1 MSFRSIAISFLFF
14 ISWFAGTAVQAE
26 ELFGNSYAVVVGIDR
41 YKSKQWDYL
50 PHSVND
56 AKGMKLYLEAQG
68 FQVKP
73 FYGEEAVKDD
83 IVSYLEDTLA
93 PRITG
98 QDRFLFY
105 FSGHGETVHFGELDC
120 GYIIPYE
127 GEKGRYSTWISM
139 DILRELSQK
148 LGAARHQLY
157 IFDSCFGGLF
167 AEKGPMSS
175 IDEKFPNYIG
185 RISSQ
190 KARQYLT
197 AGGKD
202 ERVPASGPKAGYSYF
217 TGYLLAALKDGKADL
232 KPDGFITASELQAY
246 LEAAA
251 SGSSQTPRGGTI
263 AGHEQG
269 NFLFRSPFAA
279 RDELEEDATDS
290 VMKGG
295 KEPGA
300 KPGAGAIWREPVTA
314 MEFVWVPEG
323 CFDMG
328 QRKAEKEQLIQEVGE
343 DTYKKY
349 FAKEV
354 PLHRVCVDGFYMG
367 KYEVTIGQFQR
378 FVNETGYETDAEGN
392 AGGADGCYAFKDDK
406 WDWQSGYSWRQAG
419 FPQEEDYPVACV
431 SWNDAQKFI
440 AWLNRKSGRTFRLPT
455 EAEWEYAARAGS
467 RTIRYW
473 GDAVD
478 SNACDYANVANPK
491 YWSSSFPCEDSYQ
504 FAAPVGKFRK
514 NNFGLYDMLGNVWE
528 WCQDWYGDGYYSISP
543 EDNPQ
548 GPSSGAIRVGRGGSW
563 SNYARNVRSAD
574 RYWNSPDFRDGNL
587 GFRLVLLPPGQ

>member
-1 MSFRSIAISFLFF
+1 MSFRSFAISLLFF
-14 ISWFAGTAVQAE
+14 VSWFAGTTAQAE
-26 ELFGNSYAVVVGIDR
+26 ELFRKSYAVVVGIDR
-41 YKSKQWDYL
+41 YQSDYWDYL
-50 PHSVND
+50 PNSVND
-56 AKGMKLYLEAQG
+56 AREMKRYLESQG
-68 FQVKP
+68 FEVKP
-73 FYGEEAVKDD
+73 FFRDEAVSGK
-83 IVSYLEDTLA
+83 IISYLEDTLA
-93 PRITG
+93 PRVTG

-105 FSGHGETVHFGELDC
+105 FSGHGETLSLGGQDY

-127 GEKGRYSTWISM
+127 GEKGKPSTWISM
-139 DILRELSQK
+139 DKLRELSRK

-167 AEKGPMSS
+167 AEKGPLSS
-175 IDEKFPNYIG
+175 IDEKFPHYIE

-197 AGGKD
+197 AGGSG

-217 TGYLLAALKDGKADL
+217 TGFLLSALEDGKADL
-232 KPDGFITASELQAY
+232 YPDGYITASELNSY
-246 LEAAA
+246 LEGAA
-251 SGSSQTPRGGTI
+251 SGASQTPRGGTI

-269 NFLFRSPFAA
+269 NFLFRSPFPPPPPPEKVAA
-279 RDELEEDATDS
+279 DS

-295 KEPGA
+295 AGAGA
-300 KPGAGAIWREPVTA
+300 KPAAGSIFRDSITG
-314 MEFVWVPEG
+314 MKFVWVEGG

-349 FAKEV
+349 FAEEV

-367 KYEVTIGQFQR
+367 KYEVTVGQFRQ

-406 WDWQSGYSWRQAG
+406 WGWQSGYSWRQVG
-419 FPQEEDYPVACV
+419 FPQQEDYPVACV

-440 AWLNRKSGRTFRLPT
+440 AWLNRKSGREFRLPT

-491 YWSSSFPCEDSYQ
+491 YWSPSFPCEDSYQ
-504 FAAPVGKFRK
+504 FAAPVGKFK
-514 NNFGLYDMLGNVWE
+514 ENNFGLYDMLGNVWE
-528 WCQDWYGDGYYSISP
+528 WCQDWYGEDYYSISP
-543 EDNPQ
+543 GNNPQ
-548 GPSSGAIRVGRGGSW
+548 GPSPGSSRVDRGGGW
-563 SNYARNVRSAD
+563 NDRAGGVRSAF
-574 RYWNSPDFRDGNL
+574 RGRGSPGGRRGSL
-587 GFRLVLLPPGQ
+587 GFRLVLPPGQ